1 MTKRLICLVL
11 SLILLVGALAGCA
24 NKTDSEAA
32 SNIADKA
39 SESAAT
45 LSMYLMSEAP
55 VSAETA
61 AKIEA
66 AVNEITQAKFKTK
79 LKLYFYT
86 EDVYYTKLQ
95 EAFDARAAAKANGT
109 LMSSKSSS
117 TADGEEETIVNEY
130 GVVEIKYPE
139 IASYQVD
146 IFYLGGQDKYNE
158 YRNADLLTRL
168 DEELSSSSK
177 ELKKYIPNTLLERM
191 KNVNNG
197 TYALPTNQGI
207 GEYTYLLLNKEAL
220 AEAYRNEADETKY
233 AEKYTSLTS
242 SDCVAF
248 LNYVK
253 DPNSKMN
260 EKYYPLYTNLTQKE
274 LLFNNLYFWGVDEA
288 GNLSDAFSVLGDY
301 YTNGEDFKNLNN
313 YPEIANLFENSQF
326 LHDMEQL
333 KRYEVEGYY
342 TAEENKQ
349 FAVGY
354 VQGGAEL
361 AEQYGDDYV
370 MIPVAAP
377 RLDEDDL
384 FNDMFAVCKNT
395 SSTSRSMK
403 ILTHLNTDETFRN
416 LLLYGIKDEH
426 YMLKDTEYKNELGEP
441 YQVVQRLNTEYQMSV
456 NRTGNTLIAY
466 PTEDQLP
473 IINEYHVNQ
482 NLDVKTKLTL
492 GYTPTYDGKK
502 NEYKV
507 DTEGLQA
514 IRTLSAEIW
523 ADYLACDTMAE
534 YEDFLA
540 DAKAKVA
547 ASEAV
552 QKHTHEDHGLD
563 TDGKTTK
570 ACDGTCGSIQYSY
583 SAWLK
588 KNGMIK

>member
-1 MTKRLICLVL
+1 MSKRLICLVL
-11 SLILLVGALAGCA
+11 ALLMLVSVLTGCS
-24 NKTDSEAA
+24 NKSDNEAA

-109 LMSSKSSS
+109 LATNKKNTS
-117 TADGEEETIVNEY
+117 ADAEEETIVNEY
-130 GVVEIKYPE
+130 GVVEIKYPD

-146 IFYLGGQDKYNE
+146 IFYMGGLDKYNE
-158 YRNADLLTRL
+158 YKNANLLTRL

-177 ELKKYIPNTLLERM
+177 ELKKYIPDQFLTRM
-191 KNVNNG
+191 KEVNGG
-197 TYALPTNQGI
+197 TYAIPTNAAI

-220 AEAYRNEADETKY
+220 KDAYRNEADETRY

-242 SDCVAF
+242 ADCEAF
-248 LNYVK
+248 LRLVA
-253 DPNSKMN
+253 DPTSGMDEN
-260 EKYYPLYTNLTQKE
+260 YYPLYTNLTQKE
-274 LLFNNLYFWGVDEA
+274 MLFNNLYFWGVDEA
-288 GNLSDAFSVLGDY
+288 GNLSDAFSVLGEY
-301 YTNGEDFKNLNN
+301 YTNAEDFKGTNQ
-313 YPEIANLFENSQF
+313 YPAIENLFENEQF
-326 LHDMEQL
+326 VADMRLL
-333 KRYEVEGYY
+333 KEYEVNGYY
-342 TAEENKQ
+342 TAQENKK

-354 VQGGAEL
+354 VKGGAEL
-361 AEQYGDDYV
+361 AEQYADEYV

-384 FNDMFAVCKNT
+384 YSDMFAVCANT

-416 LLLYGIKDEH
+416 LILYGIQDEH
-426 YMLKDTEYKNELGEP
+426 YQLISTEYENELGEP
-441 YQVVQRLNTEYQMSV
+441 YQVVQRLNTEYQMSAA
-456 NRTGNTLIAY
+456 RTGNTLITY
-466 PTEDQLP
+466 PLEGQLP
-473 IINEYHVNQ
+473 IIHEYAVSQ
-482 NLDVKTKLTL
+482 NLDAKTKLTI

-502 NEYKV
+502 NTYAV
-507 DTEGLQA
+507 DAEGLQA

-523 ADYLACDTMAE
+523 ADYLACDSMAE
-534 YEDFLA
+534 FETFLT
-540 DAKAKVA
+540 DATAQVA

-552 QKHTHEDHGLD
+552 KNHTHKDHGVD
-563 TDGKTTK
+563 EEGKTK
-570 ACDGTCGSIQYSY
+570 ACDGTCGSMQYSY
-583 SAWLK
+583 QAWLK
-588 KNGMIK
+588 KNKIV